1 MFESFRPPTAAERF
15 RGIGALPLAAFC
27 AGQLFFTIAPL
38 FGRIPRWGIRIV
50 EALLLAGAVAGIGGT
65 LWIVVRQREDLDVRA
80 LAWALA
86 AIIASVLCASGFL
99 ALAFP
104 GL

>member
-15 RGIGALPLAAFC
+15 RTLCAFPVAAFC

-38 FGRIPRWGIRIV
+38 FGRTPRWGLWV
-50 EALLLAGAVAGIGGT
+50 VAAVLLGGALAGIGGV
-65 LWIVVRQREDLDVRA
+65 LAIVVKYAPELDGRA
-80 LAWALA
+80 LMWALVV
-86 AIIASVLCASGFL
+86 IVASVFCASGFL

-104 GL
+104 GI